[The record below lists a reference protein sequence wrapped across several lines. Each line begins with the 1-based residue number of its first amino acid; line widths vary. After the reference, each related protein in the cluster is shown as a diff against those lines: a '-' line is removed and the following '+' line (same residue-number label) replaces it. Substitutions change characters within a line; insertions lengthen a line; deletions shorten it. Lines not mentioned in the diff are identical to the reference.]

1 MIFMVVY
8 MSQTAAW
15 PVARFRATLDRILD
29 ETDLNQSSLAAL
41 VPMDPSQLSRWK
53 SGSSRPKF
61 ESLKALGEALRR
73 KYPSLAIGPTELL
86 ESAGY
91 APPEPVFQVSQQE
104 PSDTPEAVSSGA
116 RVKRFDDRHLQLE
129 VTVDR
134 EESLDELGPLTID
147 EKALVYTLQEM
158 KKPPETVK
166 GAVRLVRLLDAL
178 RAEQEDE
185 QSRRE
190 A

>member
-1 MIFMVVY
+1 MVVY

-15 PVARFRATLDRILD
+15 PVERFRATLDRILD
-29 ETDLNQSSLAAL
+29 STGLSQVGLAAL
-41 VPMDPSQLSRWK
+41 VPMDQSQLSRWK

-73 KYPSLAIGPTELL
+73 KYPSLAIGPNELL

-91 APPEPVFQVSQQE
+91 APPEPVMRVSQHE
-104 PSDTPEAVSSGA
+104 PPDHIEDVGSSA
-116 RVKRFDDRHLQLE
+116 RVKRADDRRLQVE

-134 EESLDELGPLTID
+134 EESLDELGTLSID
-147 EKALVYTLQEM
+147 EKALVYTLQDM
-158 KKPPETVK
+158 HKPPETVK
-166 GAVRLVRLLDAL
+166 GAVRLVRLFDAL
-178 RAEQEDE
+178 RAEQETE
-185 QSRRE
+185 QSRKK

>member
-1 MIFMVVY
+1 MVVY

-15 PVARFRATLDRILD
+15 PVARFRATLDRILS
-29 ETDLNQSSLAAL
+29 ETDLNQTSLAAL

-61 ESLKALGEALRR
+61 ESLAALGEALRS
-73 KYPSLAIGPTELL
+73 KYPTLAIGPNELL

-91 APPEPVFQVSQQE
+91 APPEPVMRVSHQE
-104 PSDTPEAVSSGA
+104 PSDATEHVGSGA
-116 RVKRFDDRHLQLE
+116 RVKRFDDRRLQLE

-134 EESLDELGPLTID
+134 EQTPDDVLGEVTLNERALMLNLESQG
-147 EKALVYTLQEM
+147 
-158 KKPPETVK
+158 KPPETII
-166 GAVRLVRLLDAL
+166 GAVLLVRMIDAQH
-178 RAEQEDE
+178 AERETDS
-185 QSRRE
+185 SRRE